1 MPTGLRQVAC
11 LNRIVAAMRAVEG
24 TWTSLLPKQRT
35 EAIANAVL
43 AELRLI
49 LVAPPQLEVAIFP
62 GLSGQFDFGPWKLQV
77 DQGMAVGKVG
87 QSPIAKIAELGD
99 TITHEARHC
108 EQWYR
113 MARLLAA
120 ERRAKGILVDGREIG
135 KRLGINNMAVC
146 NQAAGAAPL
155 MGIEKTEA
163 EDWYN
168 SVYGSQASFR
178 EQTYSTQ
185 LRPTGLQ
192 TGSDWQGSKFARY
205 QRALAEEEDAWSTG
219 TELQN
224 LYLAFHPGVPATQ
237 MTRHQPVRA
246 GISTY

>member
-135 KRLGINNMAVC
+135 KRLGINNM
-146 NQAAGAAPL
+146 
-155 MGIEKTEA
+155 
-163 EDWYN
+163 
-168 SVYGSQASFR
+168 
-178 EQTYSTQ
+178 
-185 LRPTGLQ
+185 
-192 TGSDWQGSKFARY
+192 
-205 QRALAEEEDAWSTG
+205 
-219 TELQN
+219 
-224 LYLAFHPGVPATQ
+224 
-237 MTRHQPVRA
+237 
-246 GISTY
+246 